1 MNFKDITKNFKKV
14 HLIAIALIIGFNLV
28 YFAPQLDGKIVKAND
43 AISSTAWTKLPA
55 DYQEKTGEKSQWN
68 SSMFSGM
75 PWGFLSNG
83 AEYNYTAQLNN
94 ASHSFLP
101 YPVGYM
107 IKAGLLTYLALI
119 LLGISPWLGVILAL
133 AFTYNVNYVV
143 LIEAGHGNKLEV
155 LAGFPLLISGLI
167 VSFRG
172 RTFVGFLAISLS
184 VSIAFLRNHPQMVYY
199 LLMLLFVFT
208 FVYFI
213 FAIKDKKLV
222 QFLKISIIVLL
233 AFGMGAAANMSQ
245 IISSKDFS
253 EGTMRGKPILTA
265 EAPKAAK
272 STSSSVDGLNWEY
285 ATGWSFAKEDLF
297 GILIPRAVG
306 GSSKEEIGKPI
317 PGKKELANALQSDPR
332 FQPKKDGN
340 YIFGLYYGGMGSTA
354 GPAYLGAGI
363 IFLFIFSLFFL
374 SWKNK
379 VAFVATA
386 IFLIFLS
393 LGKNFELINRFIFEN
408 LSYYNKFR
416 APSSIVNLLPA
427 FLVLAIGIGLDKFM
441 KEKEKAKFLKPLL
454 ISAGITG
461 GAAFL
466 FYLYA
471 INSYEAINTG
481 DALIIEARKS
491 LLGADVLRTILIIA
505 LTCLGIYLFI
515 KKRIKT
521 TFLLIGM
528 GAIILVDLV
537 LVGKR
542 YLDTDSY
549 VNKTEYQSEFK
560 VRPVDQQIFS
570 MEPNGR
576 AYYRVFD
583 QSIPTFNSAQTSYY
597 HNTIGGYHAAKLQR
611 YQDLIDF
618 QIAKGNMEVL
628 NMLNSKY
635 FISQQ
640 QQLQVNNQANGVAW
654 FVKEIK
660 EVTTPMEE
668 IKGLDS
674 LKTKEKAVI
683 LATEFSKEDYNQ
695 VGDGTGTISL
705 ESYLPNK
712 MTYSATNTT
721 NQFAVFSEMWY
732 GKNNSWR
739 AYVDGKEVNI
749 VRVNY
754 VLRGLEI
761 PANSTNIEFVLD
773 PPVKYAAVSGI
784 SSALLLLLLA
794 AYFIL
799 PKKYREKL
807 KFIPK
812 EV

>member
-75 PWGFLSNG
+75 PWGFLGNG
-83 AEYNYTAQLNN
+83 SEYNYAAKLNN

-107 IKAGLLTYLALI
+107 IKAGLLTYLAFI
-119 LLGISPWLGVILAL
+119 LLGISPWLGIILAL
-133 AFTYNVNYVV
+133 GFTYNVNYVV
-143 LIEAGHGNKLEV
+143 LIEAGHSNKLEV

-167 VSFRG
+167 VAFRG
-172 RTFVGFLAISLS
+172 KTLLGFLVISLS

-199 LLMLLFVFT
+199 LLMLLFVFSL
-208 FVYFI
+208 VYFI
-213 FAIKDKKLV
+213 FSIKNGTIVK
-222 QFLKISIIVLL
+222 FLKISLIIIA
-233 AFGMGAAANMSQ
+233 AFAVGAASNISQ
-245 IISSKDFS
+245 IMSSKDFS
-253 EGTMRGKPILTA
+253 DDTMRGKSILA
-265 EAPKAAK
+265 EASQITAG
-272 STSSSVDGLNWEY
+272 TSSNVDGLNWEY

-297 GILIPRAVG
+297 SVLIPRAVG
-306 GSSKEEIGKPI
+306 GSSKEEIGKAES
-317 PGKKELANALQSDPR
+317 GEQALANALKSDPR

-340 YIFGLYYGGMGSTA
+340 YVFGLYFGGMGST
-354 GPAYLGAGI
+354 GGSAYLGAGI
-363 IFLFIFSLFFL
+363 IFLFVFSLFL
-374 SWKNK
+374 LRWKNK
-379 VAFVATA
+379 VAFVTTS
-386 IFLIFLS
+386 IVLVILS
-393 LGKNFELINRFIFEN
+393 MGKNFEMINHFIFEH
-408 LSYYNKFR
+408 LPFYNKFR
-416 APSSIVNLLPA
+416 APSSIINVLPA
-427 FLVLAIGIGLDKFM
+427 FLIIAIGIGVDKFL
-441 KEKEKAKFLKPLL
+441 KAEDKSKFLKPLL
-454 ISAGITG
+454 ISGAITAGT
-461 GAAFL
+461 AFL
-466 FYLYA
+466 YYLYA
-471 INSYEAINTG
+471 MNGYEPINEG
-481 DALIIEARKS
+481 QPLIVEARKS
-491 LLGADVLRTILIIA
+491 LLGADVLRSILIIGLVC
-505 LTCLGIYLFI
+505 LTFYLYI
-515 KKRIKT
+515 KNKIKSI
-521 TFLLIGM
+521 LLLVGM
-528 GAIILVDLV
+528 GAIILIDLV

-549 VNKTEYQSEFK
+549 VNPIEYQSEFK
-560 VRPVDQQIFS
+560 IRPVDQQIFS

-583 QSIPTFNSAQTSYY
+583 QSISTFNSAQTSYH

-618 QIAKGNMEVL
+618 HIAKGNMGVL

-640 QQLQVNNQANGVAW
+640 QQLQINNQANGVAW

-674 LKTKEKAVI
+674 LKTEEKAVI
-683 LATEFSKEDYNQ
+683 LATEFNKEDYNQ

-712 MTYSATNTT
+712 MTYSASNTT
-721 NQFAVFSEMWY
+721 DQFAVFSEIWY
-732 GKNNSWR
+732 GRNDSWK
-739 AYVDGKEVNI
+739 AYIDGKEAKI

-754 VLRGLEI
+754 LLRGLEI

-784 SSALLLLLLA
+784 TSILLLLLLV
-794 AYFIL
+794 AYFII
-799 PKKYREKL
+799 PAKYREKL
-807 KFIPK
+807 NLVSEKI
-812 EV
+812 